1 MEAVDWQRTTVIF
14 TSDHGVFLGEHHLWE
29 KLSLQEQVTRVP
41 LIVAGQAVD
50 KHNGPRRVGA
60 PVELLDLYPTILGIA
75 GVTPAL
81 KRTGRRLPHVRGA
94 KRRKNGL
101 AVWNDNARHLKPDA
115 RRVAV
120 SWKYAWRFEH
130 TGLLVALPS
139 ATYVLT
145 TTFRN
150 ATPAWSN
157 ATAEVFELDQLHES
171 LYDEADPVT
180 NIAAPCLVGADVSAG
195 RRALCSVARGLRSG
209 LPPVLRPAFAEIC
222 EKRWGIGRPKK
233 PRRAHD
239 VHDAL

>member
-1 MEAVDWQRTTVIF
+1 M
-14 TSDHGVFLGEHHLWE
+14 
-29 KLSLQEQVTRVP
+29 P
-41 LIVAGQAVD
+41 LIVAGRAID
-50 KHNGPRRVGA
+50 KHTGPRRVGA

-75 GVTPAL
+75 GVEPAA
-81 KRTGRRLPHVRGA
+81 KRTGVFPSPPYAIDAKDSGLCLHPGRRLPHVRGA

-101 AVWNDNARHLKPDA
+101 AIWNDAARHLKPDS

-139 ATYVLT
+139 ATFMVT
-145 TTFRN
+145 ATFIN
-150 ATPAWSN
+150 ATRGN
-157 ATAEVFELDQLHES
+157 ASVEAFELEQLHES

-180 NIAAPCLVGADVSAG
+180 NIAAPCLVGADASAG